1 MKPQPHDWDRPDE
14 KSSITH
20 SELSQ
25 VCQISTGDIDELV
38 EYGALI
44 PLERSPGGHTFSR
57 ACVASLRTACKLRRD
72 YDLDLFTV
80 ALLMEHLIRIE
91 ELERELRFL
100 QAHLPAHVTVMRREG
115 PQPWRE
121 PHATAG
127 ADRP

>member
-1 MKPQPHDWDRPDE
+1 MKPQPHDREWPE
-14 KSSITH
+14 VGESITH

-25 VCQISTGDIDELV
+25 VCRISTAEIDELV

-44 PLERSPGGHTFSR
+44 PLERSPGQRTFSR
-57 ACVASLRTACKLRRD
+57 ACVGSLRTACKFRRD

-80 ALLMEHLIRIE
+80 ALLMDHLNRIE

-100 QAHLPAHVTVMRREG
+100 QAHLPAHVTAAHREG

-121 PHATAG
+121 PHARAQ
-127 ADRP
+127 ADD

>member
-1 MKPQPHDWDRPDE
+1 MKPQPYDRDWPDAGE
-14 KSSITH
+14 SITH

-25 VCQISTGDIDELV
+25 VCRISMADIDELV

-44 PLERSPGGHTFSR
+44 PLERSSGLHTFSG
-57 ACVASLRTACKLRRD
+57 ACVASLRAACKLRQH

-80 ALLMEHLIRIE
+80 ALLMEQLNRIE

-100 QAHLPAHVTVMRREG
+100 RAHLPPHVTAPHREG

-121 PHATAG
+121 PHAKAQAG
-127 ADRP
+127 D